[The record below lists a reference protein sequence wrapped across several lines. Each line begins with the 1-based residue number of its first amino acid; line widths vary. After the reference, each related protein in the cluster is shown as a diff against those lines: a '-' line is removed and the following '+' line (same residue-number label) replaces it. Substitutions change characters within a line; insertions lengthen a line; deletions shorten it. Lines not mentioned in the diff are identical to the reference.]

1 MLTLPSSVRVYMA
14 AEPTDMRRSF
24 DRLSAT
30 VEGAMGF
37 DVTQGHLFVFINR
50 RGDQAKCLFW
60 DRSGLCILHKRLEVG
75 TFRRVRDAESG
86 ALHVEIDA
94 AELSLM
100 LEGIDIKDAKR
111 SKRYRRGP
119 RELEEKRLELEEKR
133 PEPA

>member
-24 DRLSAT
+24 DRLAAT
-30 VEGAMGF
+30 VEGALGF

-60 DRSGLCILHKRLEVG
+60 DRTGLCILHKRLEVG
-75 TFRRVRDAESG
+75 TFRRVRDPESG

-100 LEGIDIKDAKR
+100 LEGIDLKEAKR

-119 RELEEKRLELEEKR
+119 RELEEKT

>member
-100 LEGIDIKDAKR
+100 LEGIDLTDAKR
-111 SKRYRRGP
+111 RKRFVRVPPVPPVAPGDP
-119 RELEEKRLELEEKR
+119 CDT
-133 PEPA
+133 

>member
-30 VEGAMGF
+30 VEGALGF

-60 DRSGLCILHKRLEVG
+60 DRTGLCILHKRLEVG
-75 TFRRVRDAESG
+75 TFRRVRDAASG

-100 LEGIDIKDAKR
+100 LEGIDLKEAKR
-111 SKRYRRGP
+111 RKRYRRDS
-119 RELEEKRLELEEKR
+119 REFEEKT

>member
-14 AEPTDMRRSF
+14 TEPTDMRRSF
-24 DRLSAT
+24 DRLAAT
-30 VEGAMGF
+30 VEGSFGF
-37 DVTQGHLFVFINR
+37 DVTHGHLFVFINR

-60 DRSGLCILHKRLEVG
+60 DRTGLCILAKRLEVG

-100 LEGIDIKDAKR
+100 LEGIDLTDAKR
-111 SKRYRRGP
+111 RKRFVRVPPVPPVVPGDP
-119 RELEEKRLELEEKR
+119 CET
-133 PEPA
+133 

>member
-119 RELEEKRLELEEKR
+119 RELEEKTLELEEQK
-133 PEPA
+133 PESM

>member
-14 AEPTDMRRSF
+14 SEPTDMRRSF
-24 DRLSAT
+24 DRLAST
-30 VEGAMGF
+30 VEGSFGF
-37 DVTQGHLFVFINR
+37 AVTDGHLFLFINR

-60 DRSGLCILHKRLEVG
+60 DRTGLCILHKRLEAG

-100 LEGIDIKDAKR
+100 LEGIDLSGAKR
-111 SKRYRRGP
+111 KKRFRRGP
-119 RELEEKRLELEEKR
+119 RERTESP
-133 PEPA
+133 PETV